1 MTVKTQS
8 LKFCQLTV
16 VLVLHKCKSRNEML
30 RNVTIPENRN
40 RTPRPRAWSCENKWR
55 HFCYPIIIGGF
66 GLAERAQHSTLGCKD
81 KNDVTMLDLIW
92 QSPTLRYRWSLV
104 CSDKVIGSHALL
116 DTDFFKIKY
125 QKSMY
130 TTMKSKFTTLVLT
143 TWNVKL
149 TLVSAT

>member
-92 QSPTLRYRWSLV
+92 QSPTLRYRWSLA
-104 CSDKVIGSHALL
+104 CSDIIRVH
-116 DTDFFKIKY
+116 TRCW
-125 QKSMY
+125 
-130 TTMKSKFTTLVLT
+130 TLIFL
-143 TWNVKL
+143 KL
-149 TLVSAT
+149 NIRSRCISPWSLNLQPWYWRHEM